1 MATTERNAMSQPTYE
16 DLERKVTYLEVVVQ
30 QHEEQARAT
39 LRGYGMVVEQRES
52 ALAENRRLS
61 AKLTRRSRSLVR
73 ALNRERAAE
82 GKPPLDLS

>member
-1 MATTERNAMSQPTYE
+1 MSQPTYE
-16 DLERKVTYLEVVVQ
+16 DLERKVFGLEVVV
-30 QHEEQARAT
+30 HLYEEQARAT
-39 LRGYGMVVEQRES
+39 LRAYGLVVEQRES

-61 AKLTRRSRSLVR
+61 AKLTRRSRALVR

>member
-1 MATTERNAMSQPTYE
+1 MNYM
-16 DLERKVTYLEVVVQ
+16 
-30 QHEEQARAT
+30 HEEQARAT
-39 LRGYGMVVEQRES
+39 LRAYGMVVEQRES
-52 ALAENRRLS
+52 ALAENRRLR